1 MKEKIEHGYLW
12 VALLVLFS
20 VGSSHFVNM
29 NGLGLSL
36 SVYVMV
42 DTR

>member
-1 MKEKIEHGYLW
+1 MKEKSKYGYLR
-12 VALLVLFS
+12 VS
-20 VGSSHFVNM
+20 PTFVNM
-29 NGLGLSL
+29 NGLGLLL

>member
-20 VGSSHFVNM
+20 VGSSHFCQYEWFGIVIV
-29 NGLGLSL
+29 GICDG
-36 SVYVMV
+36 
-42 DTR
+42 